1 MRTVLRIDSFSGV
14 VFMLKSLTVTLNLPG
29 LAPNLEITIIGP
41 ISYRITNTNPRVP
54 FIREIHTT
62 FKIDLKIA
70 HIDLDLFPRSHK
82 PYFVVS
88 PT

>member
-1 MRTVLRIDSFSGV
+1 MCTVLRIDSFSGV

-29 LAPNLEITIIGP
+29 LAPNLEITIIEP
-41 ISYRITNTNPRVP
+41 MSYRITNTNPIAP

-70 HIDLDLFPRSHK
+70 LIDLDLSPRSHK
-82 PYFVVS
+82 PYHNVS